1 MNTIK
6 IIETGDYKEL
16 IPLFRVS
23 GLEINQDDAPKNLIT
38 CWKTIGDDDT
48 LIGGVSIEKREGYF
62 VVGDIAVQGEFRN
75 TGIATMMMERAMKK
89 LKEFGA
95 KEIYLVAKAP
105 KFFEK
110 LGFKYV
116 ELEEI
121 PDIFTCQE
129 CQQRGVKCFPEFM
142 KFDYK

>member
-6 IIETGDYKEL
+6 IIETGNYKEL

-23 GLEINQDDAPKNLIT
+23 GLEINQEDAHGDLIT
-38 CWKTIGDDDT
+38 CWKATGDDET
-48 LIGGVSIEKREGYF
+48 PVGGVSIENRKGYF
-62 VVGDIAVQGEFRN
+62 VVGDIAVQREFRN
-75 TGIATMMMERAMKK
+75 TGVATMMMETAMKK
-89 LKEFGA
+89 LRELGA
-95 KEIYLVAKAP
+95 EEIYLVAKAP

-110 LGFKYV
+110 LGFKYITS
-116 ELEEI
+116 EEI